1 MQNDWY
7 MITSSAALSIIL
19 WVVLAIL
26 VLYGARKPFH
36 QAIRALAHA
45 LHHGLRVAAY
55 GLQKAEQHLALRN
68 REVLLAAGR
77 EASERIVEREF
88 DRIDSAVQHELAEYL
103 SLQRK
108 LSEAITTIEEDY
120 VKSAEVPP
128 SPPGWT
134 KAVEAVANIPA
145 RSEPMVSDV
154 LEDIHNSLVKAENR
168 ALAAYRD
175 SSRER
180 HKLLKRAL
188 PYWRQATA
196 MLTRMDKNVAGLL
209 DRTKTIDRHMD
220 NYEQS
225 VRGTDRAVRAL
236 SASSL
241 TQFFI
246 SAFVLLIAVG
256 GSFINFNLIAR
267 PMSEMVGGTNTLGGW
282 RIADIAALVIIL
294 VEVSM
299 GLFLMESLRITRLFP
314 VIGAL
319 NDRMRTRMLWIVF
332 AILLCLACV
341 ESGLAFMREV
351 LMQNALATA
360 AFLRGSAEGAAQPA
374 ASSWITTAAQMG
386 MSFILPFAL
395 TFVAIPLETFIHSLR
410 SVLGIAAAAIL
421 RFLAV
426 TLRVTG
432 NVLHGAA
439 NLLIN
444 VYDVI
449 IFLPLWIE
457 GLVKNYTGRD
467 SERKPAVQGL

>member
-1 MQNDWY
+1 MQNEWY
-7 MITSSAALSIIL
+7 MITPSLALSLII
-19 WVVLAIL
+19 WVLLAIL
-26 VLYGARKPFH
+26 VLYGARTPFR
-36 QAIRALAHA
+36 QAIQALARA
-45 LHHGLRVAAY
+45 LHHGLRLAAY
-55 GLQKAEQHLALRN
+55 SLQQAEQHLALRN

-88 DRIDSAVQHELAEYL
+88 DRVDSAVQHELAEYL

-120 VKSAEVPP
+120 VRSAEIPP

-154 LEDIHNSLVKAENR
+154 LDDIHGSLVKAESR

-196 MLTRMDKNVAGLL
+196 MLNRMDKNVTGLL

-225 VRGTDRAVRAL
+225 VRGTDRAVQTL
-236 SASSL
+236 SASSI

-267 PMSEMVGGTNTLGGW
+267 PMAEMVGGTNMIGGW
-282 RIADIAALVIIL
+282 QVADIAALVIIL
-294 VEVSM
+294 VEISM

-319 NDRMRTRMLWIVF
+319 NDRIRTRMMWIVF
-332 AILLCLACV
+332 SILLCLACV
-341 ESGLAFMREV
+341 ESGLAFMREI
-351 LMQNALATA
+351 LMQNSLATA
-360 AFLRGSAEGAAQPA
+360 SFLRGSGGSFVQPEH
-374 ASSWITTAAQMG
+374 SGITTAAQMG
-386 MSFILPFAL
+386 MSFVLPFAL
-395 TFVAIPLETFIHSLR
+395 TFVAIPLETFIHTLR
-410 SVLGIAAAAIL
+410 SVLGIVAATVL

-432 NVLHGAA
+432 SVVHGVA

-444 VYDVI
+444 VYDLL

-457 GLVKNYTGRD
+457 GLVKNYIAHN
-467 SERKPAVQGL
+467 SEKTPAVQEL

>member
-1 MQNDWY
+1 MQNNWY
-7 MITSSAALSIIL
+7 MITPSLALSLIL
-19 WVVLAIL
+19 WALLAIL

-36 QAIRALAHA
+36 QAIQALAHA
-45 LHHGLRVAAY
+45 VRHGLRVAAHS
-55 GLQKAEQHLALRN
+55 LQQAEQRLSLRN

-88 DRIDSAVQHELAEYL
+88 DRVDSAVQHELAEYH
-103 SLQRK
+103 SLKRK

-128 SPPGWT
+128 SPPGWG

-145 RSEPMVSDV
+145 RSEPMVGET
-154 LEDIHNSLVKAENR
+154 LENIHASLVKAESR

-196 MLTRMDKNVAGLL
+196 MLNQMDKNVSGLL

-220 NYEQS
+220 NYEQT
-225 VRGTDRAVRAL
+225 VRGTDQAVRTL

-246 SAFVLLIAVG
+246 SGFVLLIAVG

-267 PMSEMVGGTNTLGGW
+267 PMAEMVGGTNTIGGW

-294 VEVSM
+294 VEISM

-319 NDRMRTRMLWIVF
+319 NDRIRTRMLWVVF
-332 AILLCLACV
+332 SILLCLACV
-341 ESGLAFMREV
+341 EAGLAFMREV
-351 LMQNALATA
+351 LMQNSLATS
-360 AFLRGSAEGAAQPA
+360 AFLRGSEGTFIAPEQ
-374 ASSWITTAAQMG
+374 SWITTAAQMG

-395 TFVAIPLETFIHSLR
+395 TFVAIPLETFIHSVR
-410 SVLGIAAAAIL
+410 SVLGIAAAAVL
-421 RFLAV
+421 RFLSV

-432 NVLHGAA
+432 NVLHGTA

-444 VYDVI
+444 VYDLV

-457 GLVKNYTGRD
+457 DLVIRNFG
-467 SERKPAVQGL
+467 RKPAAQEL

>member
-1 MQNDWY
+1 MQNHWY
-7 MITSSAALSIIL
+7 MITSSLALSLIL
-19 WVVLAIL
+19 WALLAIL

-36 QAIRALAHA
+36 QAIQALARA
-45 LHHGLRVAAY
+45 LHHGLRVAASS
-55 GLQKAEQHLALRN
+55 LQQAEQRLALRN

-77 EASERIVEREF
+77 EASERLVEREF
-88 DRIDSAVQHELAEYL
+88 DRVDSAVQHELAEYL
-103 SLQRK
+103 SWQRK

-128 SPPGWT
+128 SPPGWA

-145 RSEPMVSDV
+145 RSEPMVSEV
-154 LEDIHNSLVKAENR
+154 LDNIHGSLAKAESR

-196 MLTRMDKNVAGLL
+196 MLNRMDKNVTGLL

-225 VRGTDRAVRAL
+225 VRGTDRAVRTL

-267 PMSEMVGGTNTLGGW
+267 PMAEMVGGTNTLGGW
-282 RIADIAALVIIL
+282 QVADIAALVIIL

-319 NDRMRTRMLWIVF
+319 NDRIRTRMMWIVF
-332 AILLCLACV
+332 SILLCLACV
-341 ESGLAFMREV
+341 EAGLAFMREI
-351 LMQNALATA
+351 LMQNSLETA
-360 AFLRGSAEGAAQPA
+360 AFLRGGEGSLVQPGH
-374 ASSWITTAAQMG
+374 SWITTAAQMG

-410 SVLGIAAAAIL
+410 SVLGIVAAAIL

-432 NVLHGAA
+432 NVLHGTA
-439 NLLIN
+439 NLLVN
-444 VYDVI
+444 VYDLT

-457 GLVKNYTGRD
+457 GLVKNYMTHG
-467 SERKPAVQGL
+467 SERKPAVQGS